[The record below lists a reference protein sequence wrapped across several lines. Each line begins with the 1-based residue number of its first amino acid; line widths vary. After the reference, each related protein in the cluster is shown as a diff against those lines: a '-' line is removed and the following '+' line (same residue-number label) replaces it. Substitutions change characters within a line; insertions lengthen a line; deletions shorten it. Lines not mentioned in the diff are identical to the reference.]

1 MWILCNKIKLDYFA
15 VSVFSIDIQKIYK
28 QASKIKLGTSHL
40 LSGLCVCVWV
50 GVGGGTFS
58 GGSEM
63 FWVIYWRGGGV
74 TGVSKYMC
82 GLSVFEIWRVGCR
95 RFRCCALDRWE

>member
-1 MWILCNKIKLDYFA
+1 M
-15 VSVFSIDIQKIYK
+15 
-28 QASKIKLGTSHL
+28 
-40 LSGLCVCVWV
+40 CVCGW
-50 GVGGGTFS
+50 GLGGGGTFS

-63 FWVIYWRGGGV
+63 FWVIYWRGGGGV

-82 GLSVFEIWRVGCR
+82 GLSVYEIWRVGCR